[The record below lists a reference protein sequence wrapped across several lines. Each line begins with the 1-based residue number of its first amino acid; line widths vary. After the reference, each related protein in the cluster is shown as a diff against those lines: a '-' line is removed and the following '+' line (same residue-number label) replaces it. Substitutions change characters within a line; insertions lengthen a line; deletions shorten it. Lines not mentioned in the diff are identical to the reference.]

1 MHKRHLD
8 IRHPLPAGRQGKTR
22 QRVFPNLAK
31 SIEIPYVKIDR
42 PEPERR
48 NHFKIPV
55 LAALVI
61 FLLIVG
67 FFGLNLARF
76 KQRAE
81 TAAPIVHDNFKE
93 GVAALLRFDLGSAK
107 DYFQAASGE
116 LSDLTA
122 NSPLKTVPAILK
134 NLFQI
139 SQTAVAFSE
148 DLQNLEANGLAMIV
162 GKKGA
167 MVIKLLHDIQ
177 DRLAQISG
185 LSSELKV
192 QAAGAGYNVDAETGD
207 VSSKFPEADRFLTAV
222 LAWLEAPKKQR
233 LLIFFQN
240 PSEIRPG
247 GGFIGSYGNA
257 TLFQGNLL
265 DLEVRDIYDPDGQLK
280 AKIIP
285 PKPLQGITG
294 VWGARDANWF
304 FDFPLSAEKTIDF
317 LELSKIYSEKGI
329 KFSGAVAVNVELIK
343 DVLEIIGPIELPEY
357 QLTLTPDNF
366 LEEVQRE
373 VETGDDKSRGE
384 PKKILKVLT
393 PILFE
398 RLGNLNE
405 DQKSRL
411 LDKLTARFANKDIMV
426 YFRDSTIENYL
437 QTLGAAGEVARLPD
451 DFVGGYLAVAN
462 ANVAGGKSDAF
473 IDQQIT
479 LESKIDSTG
488 LVKNHLVVRRS
499 HGGEN
504 EKDWWYRSTNHNY
517 LQIFTEPGTKL
528 ISMSGDTKKVIK
540 PLVNYNAG
548 NYEPDSDLVAVE
560 RKGGLAFGKENFSAW
575 LDVKAGASKDLVVD
589 YAGSQHLKLGNLAYQ
604 FIFDKQSGVR
614 GGLEYAIEAPDGYHW
629 KESQS
634 RTFKY
639 ANENPPARIVL
650 NLTLEEDPR

>member
-8 IRHPLPAGRQGKTR
+8 IQHPLPAGRQGNPR

-247 GGFIGSYGNA
+247 GGFIGSYGNI

>member
-8 IRHPLPAGRQGKTR
+8 IQHPLPAGRQGNPR

-233 LLIFFQN
+233 LLILFQN

-247 GGFIGSYGNA
+247 GGFIGSYGNI

-294 VWGARDANWF
+294 AWGARDANWF

-343 DVLEIIGPIELPEY
+343 DILEIVGPIELPEY
-357 QLTLTPDNF
+357 HLTLTPDNF

-398 RLGNLNE
+398 RLGNLSE

>member
-8 IRHPLPAGRQGKTR
+8 IQHPLPAGRQGNPR

-343 DVLEIIGPIELPEY
+343 DILEIVGPIELPEY
-357 QLTLTPDNF
+357 HLTLTPDNF

>member
-8 IRHPLPAGRQGKTR
+8 IQHPLPAGRQGKTR